1 MLETAGS
8 WCVGGSDSSLFMHWG
23 SAALTSGKLSYQF
36 LHMYKLSSLFQ
47 FTSSP
52 HGAFLFHRGWKIP
65 DGQVVRSPLFL
76 ISPKQ
81 ERSWRAAVKFTRNT
95 THYIFHYKLTTTH
108 YKLTTNSL
116 HALQTHYKSTTNP
129 LQIHYNPLQS
139 TTFITNL
146 LEPLLITN
154 SSMACF
160 ECVECHGM
168 ATAQPMH
175 QEFSSLL

>member
-1 MLETAGS
+1 M
-8 WCVGGSDSSLFMHWG
+8 WDSSARV
-23 SAALTSGKLSYQF
+23 SAGWHDSELCTCIWCKSFSGRFRMLQ
-36 LHMYKLSSLFQ
+36 
-47 FTSSP
+47 
-52 HGAFLFHRGWKIP
+52 I
-65 DGQVVRSPLFL
+65 VRSPLYL

-81 ERSWRAAVKFTRNT
+81 ESSWRAAVKFTRNT

-129 LQIHYNPLQS
+129 LQSTTNPLQS

-146 LEPLLITN
+146 LQPLLITN